1 MIAPFER
8 ALLPGAGGG
17 GAEPEA
23 AGEEG
28 GGGPGGA
35 RESVAVDRVVD
46 VTVRVILVA
55 LSVRVMTI
63 GGIGT
68 GIARS
73 VTVCCKVSTG
83 GRGGEEEDDDE
94 PVAAVVHGVVVVV
107 VGPKTG
113 VVAGGT
119 SRLV

>member
-1 MIAPFER
+1 MIAPLER
-8 ALLPGAGGG
+8 ALLPGAG
-17 GAEPEA
+17 AEA

-28 GGGPGGA
+28 VSGPGGG
-35 RESVAVDRVVD
+35 ESVAVDRVVD

-55 LSVRVMTI
+55 LSVRLMTI

-83 GRGGEEEDDDE
+83 GRGEEEEDEPE
-94 PVAAVVHGVVVVV
+94 PVAAVVHGVVVAVE
-107 VGPKTG
+107 PKTG
-113 VVAGGT
+113 VVTGGT

>member
-1 MIAPFER
+1 
-8 ALLPGAGGG
+8 
-17 GAEPEA
+17 
-23 AGEEG
+23 
-28 GGGPGGA
+28 
-35 RESVAVDRVVD
+35 VD

-55 LSVRVMTI
+55 LSVRLMTI

-83 GRGGEEEDDDE
+83 GRAEEEEDDG
-94 PVAAVVHGVVVVV
+94 PVAGVVHGAVVDVE
-107 VGPKTG
+107 PKTG
-113 VVAGGT
+113 VVTGGT

>member
-17 GAEPEA
+17 GAETEAEA

-28 GGGPGGA
+28 GGDPGGG
-35 RESVAVDRVVD
+35 ESVAVDRVVD

-55 LSVRVMTI
+55 LSVRLMTI

-83 GRGGEEEDDDE
+83 GRGEEEDEPE
-94 PVAAVVHGVVVVV
+94 PVAAVAQGVVVAVE
-107 VGPKTG
+107 PKTG
-113 VVAGGT
+113 VVAGGR